1 MYWEIPKI
9 KNGNLPNIIIY
20 YSFALILK
28 VRLPQAEVIL
38 VDVGYPMYA
47 LWFYCSQ
54 IFKLFDFPIF
64 RF

>member
-38 VDVGYPMYA
+38 VDFGYPMYA
-47 LWFYCSQ
+47 L
-54 IFKLFDFPIF
+54 
-64 RF
+64 